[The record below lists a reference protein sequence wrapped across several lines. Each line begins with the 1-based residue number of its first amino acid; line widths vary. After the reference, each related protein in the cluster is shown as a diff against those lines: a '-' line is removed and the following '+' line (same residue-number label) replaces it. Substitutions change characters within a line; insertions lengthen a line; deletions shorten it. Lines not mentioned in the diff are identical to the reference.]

1 MKSGVSE
8 STHSAS
14 HSSAHESTA
23 SCHQTSRSAFIWHE
37 TFLDN
42 WGKKASI
49 FFFVNKCACPSMCP
63 RVSPPKC
70 PCVSIFRP
78 LSFRYPEKTVFA
90 RDWRALQNAPSTAF
104 FSDLPIW
111 PFCRGRVAVR
121 RLRFVFAAQM
131 FHHDAARDAF
141 APSVFRSRADLQRLM
156 VGPYKY

>member
-42 WGKKASI
+42 WGEESFKF
-49 FFFVNKCACPSMCP
+49 FFFVNQCACVSMSP
-63 RVSPPKC
+63 RKC
-70 PCVSIFRP
+70 RYESVFRP
-78 LSFRYPEKTVFA
+78 SSYRYPEKTVYA
-90 RDWRALQNAPSTAF
+90 RNWRALQNAPSTTF
-104 FSDLPIW
+104 SSDLPIW
-111 PFCRGRVAVR
+111 PFCRGGVAVG